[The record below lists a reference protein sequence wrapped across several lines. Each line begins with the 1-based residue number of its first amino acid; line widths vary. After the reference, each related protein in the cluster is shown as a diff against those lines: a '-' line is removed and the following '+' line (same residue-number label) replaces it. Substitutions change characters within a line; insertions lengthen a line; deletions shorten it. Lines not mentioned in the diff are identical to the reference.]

1 MFFLFKTS
9 YSFNSAIFNNEIQNI
24 SSFFVHDT
32 NKYENKICNFGKVMA
47 VVAICLALIR
57 LQNIENKS
65 SVLYGTIIF
74 DLTGV
79 FLAYI
84 MNINALIYILPLIL
98 CEGWVVRGLIYI

>member
-9 YSFNSAIFNNEIQNI
+9 FSFNSAIFNNQIQNI
-24 SSFFVHDT
+24 NSFFVHDT

-47 VVAICLALIR
+47 VVAIFLALIR

-74 DLTGV
+74 DLTCI

-84 MNINALIYILPLIL
+84 MNINALIYMLPIIL
-98 CEGWVVRGLIYI
+98 CELWVVMKFF